1 MTHALG
7 EMTFALRHD
16 INTLAAAVN
25 KLREDIDRLKQGG
38 GPTP

>member
-1 MTHALG
+1 MTL
-7 EMTFALRHD
+7 ALRHD